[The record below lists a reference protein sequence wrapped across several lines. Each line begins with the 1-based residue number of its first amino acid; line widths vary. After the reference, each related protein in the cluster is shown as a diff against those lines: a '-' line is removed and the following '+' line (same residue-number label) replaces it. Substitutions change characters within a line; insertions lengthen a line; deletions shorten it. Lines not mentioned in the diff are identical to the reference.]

1 MVRTKTQLS
10 HLKGQSYTL
19 AMANI
24 LLSTSKENSASETRT
39 DSDMVGAHENREQ
52 MLETQHAHSAAEH
65 PLPNRLSAERSSP
78 YFTNAGALI
87 GCKLDGEDV
96 TGRVVEYNVVMG
108 WVRLLPAHLAGQPV
122 DPFTMKQAGKTFGKV
137 EPYWRTTPS
146 RQVRRQI
153 ARIPQ

>member
-1 MVRTKTQLS
+1 
-10 HLKGQSYTL
+10 
-19 AMANI
+19 
-24 LLSTSKENSASETRT
+24 
-39 DSDMVGAHENREQ
+39 MVGAHENREQ
-52 MLETQHAHSAAEH
+52 MLETQHAHLAAEH

-96 TGRVVEYNVVMG
+96 TGRVVEYNVIMG
-108 WVRLLPAHLAGQPV
+108 WVRLLPAHLAGQAV
-122 DPFTMKQAGKTFGKV
+122 SARQMETTGKTFGTV
-137 EPYWRTTPS
+137 EPYWRSIPS

>member
-1 MVRTKTQLS
+1 MVKTKTQLS

-19 AMANI
+19 AMASI
-24 LLSTSKENSASETRT
+24 LSNTSKPNSASETRM
-39 DSDMVGAHENREQ
+39 DSDMIDPN
-52 MLETQHAHSAAEH
+52 ETQPSAAEH

-78 YFTNAGALI
+78 YFTNAGSLI

-108 WVRLLPAHLAGQPV
+108 WVRLLPAHLAGQAV

-137 EPYWRTTPS
+137 EPYWRSIPS